1 MKKIKVPIFTGSIN
15 AVSKQEW
22 EKVFPDDKI
31 LDGDWG
37 MVHESKGELYVWL
50 NPTTTRG
57 TLAHEC
63 LHLVNRI
70 INSKGMTATTT
81 DDETQ
86 AYLLGW
92 LFDKLYP
99 IYFKDEK

>member
-1 MKKIKVPIFTGSIN
+1 MITIKVPIFTGNIKV
-15 AVSKQEW
+15 VSEKEW
-22 EKVFPDDKI
+22 NKVFPDDKI
-31 LDGDWG
+31 EPLDNG
-37 MVHESKGELYVWL
+37 MVHTSNGELYIWVS
-50 NPTTTRG
+50 PTTTRG

-63 LHLVNRI
+63 LHAVNRI
-70 INSKGMTATTT
+70 LYSKGMTATIS

-99 IYFKDEK
+99 ICFKDEK

>member
-1 MKKIKVPIFTGSIN
+1 MIKIKVPIFSGNIN
-15 AVSKQEW
+15 VVSAKEW
-22 EKVFPDDKI
+22 DKTFPDDKI
-31 LDGDWG
+31 RGDEWG
-37 MVHESKGELYVWL
+37 LVHESDGELYIWL
-50 NPTTTRG
+50 SSTTTRG

-63 LHLVNRI
+63 LHLANRI
-70 INSKGMTATTT
+70 INAKGMTATTT

-99 IYFKDEK
+99 IYFKDKQ